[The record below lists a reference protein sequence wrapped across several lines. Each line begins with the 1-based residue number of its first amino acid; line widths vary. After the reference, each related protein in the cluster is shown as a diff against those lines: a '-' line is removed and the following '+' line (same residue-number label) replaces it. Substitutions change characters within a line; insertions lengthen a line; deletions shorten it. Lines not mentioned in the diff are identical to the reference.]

1 MTKNTI
7 QSVSRVAIFAVITFA
22 SASLFAT
29 QLISIVPGDGGD
41 IPIGPIKDS
50 NVPDP
55 DGTWIYNTNSTAQNW
70 SNSAAWAGGVIA
82 DGGGKA
88 DFSTLNI
95 TGARGAIVD
104 SARTV
109 GRLDIGDTNNTHS
122 YTISA
127 GVGVSLTFDNTANSA
142 DAQLN
147 QTVGSAGDT
156 ISAPLILN
164 STLDVANASTS
175 TLTLSGAISG
185 VGGLKLASGTLA
197 LGTSASTYAGGT
209 TISAG
214 AKITIGASGTPLGS
228 GTLTL
233 AGGTLTSTANRSTA
247 LNSVVVTADS
257 AITTTSTAAT
267 VNLPFNGTLTGT
279 AGTLTIRNDAASGT
293 GLFDVRFSGGD
304 YTMTQDIIIDNGAG
318 TSAARLSDFNTSG
331 TTHTYNGVISG
342 NGSYNRSVSSGSG
355 GITIFNGNNTYTG
368 TTTVNNGTLLVNGNQ
383 SAATGAVTV
392 NLAGTLGGTGTVGG
406 AVSVSGT
413 ISPGASVGTFTT
425 ISTLSIAAGGTYKF
439 ELNSNTSTADKIIA
453 AGVSLAS
460 TATISLSDLGST
472 ALALSTSFT
481 VIDNTSGS
489 AISGTFSNV
498 ADGSTFT
505 IGLNTFQANYEG
517 GDGND
522 LVFTTVVPEPTTVG
536 MVLLGA
542 SLLAGVQRFRRRQG

>member
-7 QSVSRVAIFAVITFA
+7 QRVSRVAVFAVITFA

-29 QLISIVPGDGGD
+29 QLISIVPPAGGD
-41 IPIGPIKDS
+41 IPIQPIKDS

-55 DGTWIYNTNSTAQNW
+55 DGTWIFNTNSSAAAWSLTTNW
-70 SNSAAWAGGVIA
+70 SGGIIA

-88 DFSTLNI
+88 DFSTIDI
-95 TGARGAIVD
+95 TGARNPDID
-104 SARTV
+104 TTSRTV

-127 GVGVSLTFDNTANSA
+127 SGGASLIFDNTANSA
-142 DAQLN
+142 NAQLN
-147 QTVGSAGDT
+147 QTATSHGDT
-156 ISAPLILN
+156 ISAPITLT
-164 STLDVANASTS
+164 SSLDVANASS
-175 TLTLSGAISG
+175 NTLTLSGVISG
-185 VGGLKLASGTLA
+185 AGALNLASGTLA
-197 LGTSASTYAGGT
+197 LGSSANTFGGGV
-209 TISAG
+209 TING
-214 AKITIGASGTPLGS
+214 GKITIGSSGTPLGS

-233 AGGTLTSTANRSTA
+233 AGGTLQTTASRSTAMPLNVVVTGNSVLSTTSTANPA
-247 LNSVVVTADS
+247 ILNFS
-257 AITTTSTAAT
+257 
-267 VNLPFNGTLTGT
+267 GTLTGS
-279 AGTLTIRNDAASGT
+279 AGTLTIRSDATAGQ
-293 GLFDVRFSGGD
+293 FDVRFSGGD
-304 YTMTQDIIIDNGAG
+304 FTMARPIVIDNGSLG
-318 TSAARLSDFNTSG
+318 GSARLTDFNISG
-331 TTHTYNGVISG
+331 TTHTYNGIISG
-342 NGSYNRSVSSGSG
+342 NGSYNRSVSSGSAG
-355 GITIFNGNNTYTG
+355 TTVFNANNTYTG
-368 TTTVNNGTLLVNGNQ
+368 TTTVNAGTLLVNGDQ

-392 NLAGTLGGTGTVGG
+392 NVAGTLGGTGTVGG
-406 AVSVSGT
+406 SVSVSGT
-413 ISPGASVGTFTT
+413 ISPGASVGTFRT

-542 SLLAGVQRFRRRQG
+542 GLLAGVQRFRRRQG